1 MLILIGYDISSPRRL
16 QKVATLCLDY
26 GVRTQY
32 SFFECQLDA
41 LEFDTLWSSL
51 NELID
56 PAEDKLV
63 AYSLDAKSARKTR
76 SAGQMVSPEKVV
88 CYLV

>member
-1 MLILIGYDISSPRRL
+1 
-16 QKVATLCLDY
+16 
-26 GVRTQY
+26 
-32 SFFECQLDA
+32 
-41 LEFDTLWSSL
+41 L

>member
-1 MLILIGYDISSPRRL
+1 MLILIGYDITSPRRL
-16 QKVATLCLDY
+16 NQVAKVCLDY

-41 LEFDTLWSSL
+41 LEFDTLWSRL

-56 PAEDKLV
+56 PTEDKLV
-63 AYSLDAKSARKTR
+63 AYSIDAKSARKTR
-76 SAGQMVSPEKVV
+76 TAGQMVSPEKVV